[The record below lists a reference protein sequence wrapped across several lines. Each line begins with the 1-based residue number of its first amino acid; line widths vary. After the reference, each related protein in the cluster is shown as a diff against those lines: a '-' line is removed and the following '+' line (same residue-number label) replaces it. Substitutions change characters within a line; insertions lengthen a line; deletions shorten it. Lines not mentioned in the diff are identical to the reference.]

1 MEESAARIDD
11 RSSVDSLEV
20 LRSQHQFLESRLA
33 VLERQLSLTSKEQTE
48 RARLKKEKLAIK
60 DRIQLLLSR
69 PAAG

>member
-1 MEESAARIDD
+1 MEESAARMDD
-11 RSSVDSLEV
+11 LSSTDSVEV

-69 PAAG
+69 PVAG

>member
-1 MEESAARIDD
+1 MEEYAARMDD
-11 RSSVDSLEV
+11 MSPAESLET

-33 VLERQLSLTSKEQTE
+33 VLDRQLSLTSKEQTE

-69 PAAG
+69 SAAG

>member
-1 MEESAARIDD
+1 MEDHAARTDD
-11 RSSVDSLEV
+11 LSSLESLEV

-60 DRIQLLLSR
+60 DRIQMLLSR
-69 PAAG
+69 PTG